1 MTQYQSKTKGR
12 KQHEPGL
19 ELSIGQVLAAAGATV
34 LGAVLAKLLGLWG
47 TLAGT
52 AVLSV
57 CSSIGAV
64 LILRAIRSTGEKIK
78 EQITALA
85 PIARGKVSAAG
96 VEDSSA
102 TVENSTVVNGN
113 VASVTATAK
122 IPDTEQLKALGA
134 DTVVLADT
142 DEIVVPAHPAP
153 EGHITKTS
161 SRKRTLVAILISS
174 VLVFGITIGTL
185 YLLGAFTGDPERF
198 ISDNP
203 QTIVNEV
210 PVETDTTEDATS
222 EAPGESATP
231 SESATE
237 ETPSASTSPTESA
250 TSATPSETPSTD
262 TGSGGSEETVS
273 PTPEDEAA
281 TESPSAE

>member
-1 MTQYQSKTKGR
+1 MTQYESKTKGR

-19 ELSIGQVLAAAGATV
+19 ELSIGQVLAATGATV

-85 PIARGKVSAAG
+85 PIARGKASAAS
-96 VEDSSA
+96 VETSTA
-102 TVENSTVVNGN
+102 TVESSTVVNGK
-113 VASVTATAK
+113 VESVTATAK
-122 IPDTEQLKALGA
+122 IPDTEQLRALNA

-142 DEIVVPAHPAP
+142 DEIVVPADPAP

-185 YLLGAFTGDPERF
+185 YLLGTFTGDPERF

-203 QTIVNEV
+203 QMIVNEV
-210 PVETDTTEDATS
+210 PVETDTAEDATS
-222 EAPGESATP
+222 EAPGESAPP

-237 ETPSASTSPTESA
+237 ETPSESTSPTESA
-250 TSATPSETPSTD
+250 TSETPSEAPSTD
-262 TGSGGSEETVS
+262 TSSGGSEETVS
-273 PTPEDEAA
+273 PTPEDEAV